1 METAVYLLAKAE
13 QCRRLAA
20 NIVGDPLHDVLIKLA
35 EEFEANAATC
45 IAREKTAHVSAVGE
59 DALGVVEPYHVCFR
73 NRHTRAIGRDDFFA
87 PNDAHAIVVARTL
100 ADACSDLCTGF
111 ELWQNERQVDYSEE
125 QKLSGVHEIALKVQ
139 GIVLER
145 ELVLRESESVIA
157 SSTRLLE
164 ETDRLLQRLRG

>member
-1 METAVYLLAKAE
+1 METAAYLLAKAA

-20 NIVGDPLHDVLIKLA
+20 NIAGDPLHDVLIKLA
-35 EEFEANAATC
+35 QEFEANAATC
-45 IAREKTAHVSAVGE
+45 IAREKAGRASAVGE
-59 DALGVVEPYHVCFR
+59 DARVVERYHVCFR
-73 NRHTRAIGRDDFFA
+73 NRHTLAIGRDDFFA

-111 ELWQNERQVDYSEE
+111 ELWQSEREIDHSKER
-125 QKLSGVHEIALKVQ
+125 KLRGADEIALKVQ

-157 SSTRLLE
+157 SSARLLE